1 MQKELEKKCLLFFL
15 RVLACWI
22 NLSVVSCNSG
32 CLGYE
37 YHNKTLHILDL
48 VFIIH
53 CFLEKE
59 KKSIQL
65 NITKIYDVL
74 SCTPYTMHYNRILVT
89 A

>member
-37 YHNKTLHILDL
+37 YCNKTLHILDL
-48 VFIIH
+48 VFIIY

-59 KKSIQL
+59 RKK
-65 NITKIYDVL
+65 
-74 SCTPYTMHYNRILVT
+74 YTIKYHKNLQRPKLYTIHYALQ
-89 A
+89 